1 MKLSV
6 IIPSYKGAEILKNT
20 LPGLISYLKQK
31 DYSFEIVVVDDG
43 SNDGGATEQ
52 VVKSLGCVFIQNE
65 INLGKGAAVRN
76 GMWNAKGD
84 FRIFTDADIPFEYNA
99 FDHFVHYLDF
109 KEFDVVVGDRTLTD
123 SNYYGKIS
131 PVRKAGSNLFSF
143 IVGRFVAGGYFDTQC
158 GMKGF
163 RKEAANDLFSI
174 TRINGFAFDVELLHI
189 SLKRN
194 YDIKRLPVILK
205 SQESSTVSLI
215 RHAIGMIFDLYKIKW
230 YQFKGAY
237 QKVNVQDRV

>member
-1 MKLSV
+1 M
-6 IIPSYKGAEILKNT
+6 IN
-20 LPGLISYLKQK
+20 YLNQK
-31 DYSFEIVVVDDG
+31 DYSFEIVIVDDG
-43 SNDGGATEQ
+43 SMDGGATES
-52 VVKSLGCVFIQNE
+52 VAKELGCVFVQNE

-84 FRIFTDADIPFEYNA
+84 FRIFTDADIPFAYDA
-99 FDHFVHYLDF
+99 FDQFLHYLDF

-131 PVRKAGSNLFSF
+131 PLRKAGSNLFSF

-163 RKEAANDLFSI
+163 RREAANDLFSI
-174 TRINGFAFDVELLHI
+174 SRINGFAFDVEILHI

-230 YQFKGAY
+230 YQFRGAY
-237 QKVNVQDRV
+237 QKVNMPGRV